1 MKNYITIH
9 GRQIELS
16 AEQTEQFEML
26 LNLPKKQLS
35 EVPAGETCMIGGFEF
50 LVLEHNNGTT
60 ALILKYMHGKT
71 TKFGEN
77 SNYAGSTADKR
88 CNAFAEELMKRIGE
102 ENVVEHAVDL
112 TADDGLKDYG
122 VIRRR
127 ASLLTADMYRRFV
140 YLLDNH
146 KPMSWWWLAT
156 PFSTK
161 AHGDT
166 DAVKC
171 VSPSGYISDFNY
183 CGSVFSGVRPF
194 CVLKSNI
201 FVS

>member
-35 EVPAGETCMIGGFEF
+35 QVPAGETCMIGGFEF

-60 ALILKYMHGKT
+60 ALILKDLHGKLAP
-71 TKFGEN
+71 FGKN
-77 SNYAGSTADKR
+77 NNYAESTVDKL
-88 CNAFAEELMKRIGE
+88 CEVFAEELIKRIGK
-102 ENVVEHAVDL
+102 ENVMEHAVDL

-122 VIRRR
+122 VISRR

-140 YLLDNH
+140 YLLEKH
-146 KPMSWWWLAT
+146 KLKKWWWLAT

-161 AHGDT
+161 AHD
-166 DAVKC
+166 DEYAVKC
-171 VSPSGYISDFNY
+171 VSPSGNIYNINYFN
-183 CGSVFSGVRPF
+183 GNRGVRPF
-194 CVLKSNI
+194 CILKSNI
-201 FVS
+201 FVSK

>member
-60 ALILKYMHGKT
+60 ALILNGLTGKDAP
-71 TKFGEN
+71 FGEN
-77 SNYAGSTADKR
+77 NNYAGSTVDKL
-88 CNAFAEELMKRIGE
+88 CNGFAEELIERIGE

-140 YLLDNH
+140 YLLDKH
-146 KPMSWWWLAT
+146 KLKVWWWLAT

-161 AHGDT
+161 AHD
-166 DAVKC
+166 DEYAVKC
-171 VSPSGYISDFNY
+171 VAPSGYVGNY
-183 CGSVFSGVRPF
+183 HYYDGGVRPF
-194 CVLKSNI
+194 CILKSNI